1 MNTER
6 TQFVLPDGTKEIIV
20 REGKAPELLPD
31 LKPIL
36 LNISGT
42 IGAVTEFLTK
52 RSDQPLQVD
61 QKRCLIMV
69 NRDDITIVL
78 TTCENDSYHIGK
90 VKGTLQTYPKFEEFG
105 INNGKVWTPT
115 QLGLFFKMNRAFF
128 PDKAE
133 NMNLVTLLMNFTAT
147 VNNSIQKSVSENGS
161 KIDNFAQVVDSNLPK
176 SFTLII
182 PLFKGRPAVQLDVET
197 FSSVNGHEIGFIL
210 LSPAANQAM
219 EDIRNSVIDDELEKI
234 KILCP
239 DIAIIEE

>member
-1 MNTER
+1 MTPEK
-6 TQFVLPDGTKEIIV
+6 TVFETPGAYII

-36 LNISGT
+36 LNISGN
-42 IGAVTEFLTK
+42 IGSVTEFLLK
-52 RSDQPLQVD
+52 RKDQPLQVD

-69 NRDDITIVL
+69 NRDNITIVL

-90 VKGTLQTYPKFEEFG
+90 VKATLQAHPKFEEFG

-128 PDKAE
+128 PDKSE
-133 NMNLVTLLMNFTAT
+133 NMSLVTTLMNFTAT
-147 VNNSIQKSVSENGS
+147 VNNSIERSVKENGS
-161 KIDNFAQVVDSNLPK
+161 KVDNFAQVVDSNLPK
-176 SFTLII
+176 SFTLLI
-182 PLFKGRPAVQLDVET
+182 PIFKGVPAEQLEVET
-197 FSSVNGHEIGFIL
+197 FSSVNGREIGFIL
-210 LSPAANQAM
+210 LSPAANQTM
-219 EDIRNSVIDDELEKI
+219 EESRDKVIDDEIEKI